1 MKKLIDPPI
10 QAILLLSALALL
22 AVTVWS
28 LMSLRMQDEKQADA
42 ASSVNVQIPDAG
54 MLNAPNLNDYPQMV
68 QAPLFWESRKAVEP
82 PKVEVA
88 QPVAV
93 PVDTTLPEGRLIG
106 IIDLGGSL
114 FAIMQNALGNSVH
127 LHKDD
132 MWGAWK
138 VAGIDPDRLILRLG
152 DQEQSISLVG
162 DFAAPKENP
171 QVAQARQIRE
181 QQQLQARQQAQVQ
194 QPATPPAAP
203 PAQNAGLPFPADTSK
218 QPPALSVKDALEA
231 RQRLMAARWG
241 ALGGSDEETPQLA
254 TPNAV
259 GQAQ

>member
-10 QAILLLSALALL
+10 QAVLLLSALALL
-22 AVTVWS
+22 AVTIWS
-28 LMSLRMQDEKQADA
+28 LLSLRMLDEKQADA

-54 MLNAPNLNDYPQMV
+54 MLDAPNLNDYPQMV
-68 QAPLFWESRKAVEP
+68 QAPLFWDSRKAIEP
-82 PKVEVA
+82 PSVEVA
-88 QPVAV
+88 QPVVV

-127 LHKDD
+127 LHQDD

-138 VAGIDPDRLILRLG
+138 VAGIDPDRLILKLG
-152 DQEQSISLVG
+152 DQEQSIPLVG
-162 DFAAPKENP
+162 DFAAPQENP
-171 QVAQARQIRE
+171 QVAQARQVRE
-181 QQQLQARQQAQVQ
+181 QQQLQARQQATQPLQ
-194 QPATPPAAP
+194 QAAP
-203 PAQNAGLPFPADTSK
+203 PPPPQSAGLPFPADTAK

-241 ALGGSDEETPQLA
+241 ALGGSDEETPKLA
-254 TPNAV
+254 APNAA